1 VGFVIE
7 SADAGAR
14 SRRLRIRRRA
24 GRGGGMKLPP
34 YWLALPGIAFL
45 IAQHFVAPLFG
56 AWYAF
61 TDWDGLGPATY
72 VGLDNFRDIFAS
84 DLQRSALWHTLLLA
98 ACFVIVV
105 NIGGLA
111 LALALNRALKLR
123 NYLRVLFFAPVVVS
137 SLAVGY
143 LWRYIFTQDGAL
155 NTILDAVGLDAW
167 ARTWLGDPKWAIWTV
182 LVVMVWQFVG
192 EAMIIYLAALQGIA
206 DELEEAAV
214 MDGAPAWRIITSITL
229 PLLAPAITIVSTLSI
244 IRGLRVFDQV
254 IALTGGGPVHA
265 TETLSTQVY
274 KQTFVDG
281 RFGYGAAIALIMTVL
296 IATLA
301 IVNAV
306 FFRRREARAG

>member
-1 VGFVIE
+1 
-7 SADAGAR
+7 
-14 SRRLRIRRRA
+14 
-24 GRGGGMKLPP
+24 MKLPP
-34 YWLALPGIAFL
+34 YWLAVPGIAFL
-45 IAQHFVAPLFG
+45 VAQHFVAPLYG

-61 TDWDGLGPATY
+61 TDWSGLGPATY
-72 VGLDNFRDIFAS
+72 IGLDNFREIFS
-84 DLQRSALWHTLLLA
+84 SEVQRTALWNTLLLA
-98 ACFVIVV
+98 GCFVVLV
-105 NIGGLA
+105 NVGGIA
-111 LALALNRALKLR
+111 LALALNRTLKSR
-123 NYLRVLFFAPVVVS
+123 NYLRVVFFAPVVVS

-155 NTILDAVGLDAW
+155 NQILGAVGLESLAT
-167 ARTWLGDPKWAIWTV
+167 TWLGDPRWALWTV

-192 EAMIIYLAALQGIA
+192 EAMIIYLAALQGIG
-206 DELEEAAV
+206 DELEEAAL
-214 MDGAPAWRIITSITL
+214 MDGAPAWRIVTSITL

-281 RFGYGAAIALIMTVL
+281 RFGYGAAIALIMTLL